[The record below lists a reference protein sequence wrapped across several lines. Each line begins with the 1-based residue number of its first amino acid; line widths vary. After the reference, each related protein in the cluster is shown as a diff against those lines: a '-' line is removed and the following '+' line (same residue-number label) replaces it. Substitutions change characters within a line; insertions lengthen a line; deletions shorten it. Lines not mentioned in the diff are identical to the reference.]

1 MNYETA
7 IKYASIFVVRKKPP
21 YSINNKP
28 TGTHLRVQ
36 SKELG
41 YQQSPYD
48 VRLFSLKFK
57 PNYHS
62 IFSFERLK
70 YHTYHPRN
78 SGDFS
83 VKSPPLLS
91 LQARTC

>member
-70 YHTYHPRN
+70 YPRN
-78 SGDFS
+78 NLSGDFS
-83 VKSPPLLS
+83 VKSPP
-91 LQARTC
+91 